1 MHIFIISLHQYLP
14 FIQEDPLLPN
24 VDIVIG
30 ADTIVVKDEHVL
42 EKPRDKNHALSML
55 KQLSGQ
61 THYVLTGVQIIY
73 KTKEGKVEKCQ
84 FVEKTDVRFSELDAE
99 TMDACKL

>member
-1 MHIFIISLHQYLP
+1 
-14 FIQEDPLLPN
+14 
-24 VDIVIG
+24 
-30 ADTIVVKDEHVL
+30 
-42 EKPRDKNHALSML
+42 ML

-84 FVEKTDVRFSELDAE
+84 FVERTDVKFSKIDTE